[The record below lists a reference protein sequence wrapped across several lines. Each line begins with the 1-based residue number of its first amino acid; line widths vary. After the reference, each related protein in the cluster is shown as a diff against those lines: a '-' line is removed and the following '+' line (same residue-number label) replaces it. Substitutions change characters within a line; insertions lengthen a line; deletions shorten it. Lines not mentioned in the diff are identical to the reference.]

1 MKTEFVFRFSWKVSA
16 FFYVWRTCLLWV
28 FFNRYGWNSLSIVF
42 LSTTVSKHIFY
53 SVCCCIYSRYIIISL
68 GYLISTHKEHN
79 KTFRNW
85 KARSCLCS
93 DLILNVQF
101 RLFNQTNPIMLFF
114 FYTDLSSPTRLMKNL
129 STLLKQL
136 LVLVSSELENTR

>member
-1 MKTEFVFRFSWKVSA
+1 M
-16 FFYVWRTCLLWV
+16 
-28 FFNRYGWNSLSIVF
+28 F

-93 DLILNVQF
+93 DLILNAQF
-101 RLFNQTNPIMLFF
+101 RLFNQTNPIILFF
-114 FYTDLSSPTRLMKNL
+114 FLYRSVISYKTDEKPIYSFETVAGSGK
-129 STLLKQL
+129 
-136 LVLVSSELENTR
+136 

>member
-53 SVCCCIYSRYIIISL
+53 SVCCCIYSQYIIISL
-68 GYLISTHKEHN
+68 GYLISIHKEHN

-93 DLILNVQF
+93 DLILNAQF
-101 RLFNQTNPIMLFF
+101 RLFNQTNPIILFF
-114 FYTDLSSPTRLMKNL
+114 FLYRSVISYKTDEKPIYSFETVAGSGK
-129 STLLKQL
+129 
-136 LVLVSSELENTR
+136 